1 MAYVPVPKDLSKIK
15 TKLAF
20 NLTKRQLVCFSSAAA
35 VGLPAYLFSR
45 GSIGNSAAMF
55 LMIGLMLPFFF
66 LAMYERDGL
75 PLEKVLKNIIR
86 TRFLYPV
93 CGLTKPKTSMRCLAP
108 ERRRSRLR
116 NSRRAGKPAGRK
128 PEKQG
133 LTGLFTKGKNIP
145 TTAQQTLPYREMY
158 RDGVCRV
165 ADRYYTKTIEY
176 EDINYQLAQSEDQ
189 AAIFDG
195 WSACLNYF
203 DSSLPFQLSFL
214 NHRSRPGS
222 RYSVNIPMQD
232 DDYNSVRCEYVEML
246 ENQIAK
252 SNNGIVRTKLLT
264 FGVNVDDLSTARAR
278 LERVET
284 DICGNF
290 KKLGV
295 KCRSFG
301 AGTAGASSRTTP
313 PRSGSPFR
321 FSWDMIPK
329 TGLSTKDFIAPDSFD
344 FRFSRLFRVGTTW
357 GAASYLQILASELS
371 DKLLAELLEM
381 DAEMTITLHIQTV
394 DQAAAVK
401 SIKAKVSDIDKM
413 KVEEQK
419 KAARSGTTWTYFRP
433 TL

>member
-1 MAYVPVPKDLSKIK
+1 
-15 TKLAF
+15 
-20 NLTKRQLVCFSSAAA
+20 
-35 VGLPAYLFSR
+35 
-45 GSIGNSAAMF
+45 
-55 LMIGLMLPFFF
+55 
-66 LAMYERDGL
+66 
-75 PLEKVLKNIIR
+75 
-86 TRFLYPV
+86 
-93 CGLTKPKTSMRCLAP
+93 MR
-108 ERRRSRLR
+108 
-116 NSRRAGKPAGRK
+116 NNRRAGKPAGRK

-264 FGVNVDDLSTARAR
+264 FGVNVDDLPTARAR
-278 LERVET
+278 LERVEA

-295 KCRSFG
+295 KCRSLSG
-301 AGTAGASSRTTP
+301 LERLELLHGQIHPG
-313 PRSGSPFR
+313 SGSPFR

-419 KAARSGTTWTYFRP
+419 KAARSGYDMGVTRSLITA
-433 TL
+433 